1 MRIDKEQKEVYS
13 FNHKYI
19 ETMDIFQ
26 SPLMSLPGITPEEY
40 SYLQQATTGL
50 TEEQLR
56 NFLMVYSSKR
66 KNPSDMLIFCLIGL
80 FAVPGLQ
87 RFIIGQIG
95 MGILYLLTAG
105 LCFIGSIIDVVNH
118 KTLAFEYNQ
127 KMVFESLQ
135 MVRMGG
141 GFQQAGKF

>member
-1 MRIDKEQKEVYS
+1 
-13 FNHKYI
+13 
-19 ETMDIFQ
+19 
-26 SPLMSLPGITPEEY
+26 MSLPGITPEEY

-56 NFLMVYSSKR
+56 NFLMVYSSRR
-66 KNPSDMLIFCLIGL
+66 KQPSEILLLSLIGFL
-80 FAVPGLQ
+80 GFAGIH
-87 RFIIGQIG
+87 RFVIGQIG
-95 MGILYLLTAG
+95 MGILYFLTGG
-105 LCFIGSIIDVVNH
+105 LCAIGTIVDIINH
-118 KTLAFEYNQ
+118 KNLTFEYNQ